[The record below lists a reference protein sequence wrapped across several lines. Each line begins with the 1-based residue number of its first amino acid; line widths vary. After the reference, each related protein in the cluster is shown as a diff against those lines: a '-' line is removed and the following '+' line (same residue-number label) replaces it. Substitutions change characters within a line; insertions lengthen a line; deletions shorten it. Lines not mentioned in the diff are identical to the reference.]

1 MRAPKTPPKFGGASY
16 YTQDLSMSAPE
27 PSAFALMIPGIYRG
41 LLTKGQWQD
50 MLGQGPLL
58 CEKLKI
64 TGNATIAEFVA
75 ASKFKQ
81 LAIEI
86 LNDNTHPAV
95 GALADHLML
104 ECARHIDMKPYSTSY
119 SGHNAAA
126 AKQACQ
132 IVSFHPIEFIKE
144 I

>member
-1 MRAPKTPPKFGGASY
+1 MRSPTSPPRLGAVVNYSD
-16 YTQDLSMSAPE
+16 TVMATPE

-41 LLTKGQWQD
+41 LLTKGHWQD

-58 CEKLKI
+58 CENLKI

-75 ASKFKQ
+75 ASKFKV

-86 LNDNTHPAV
+86 LGDNAHPAI

-104 ECARHIDMKPYSTSY
+104 ECASHIDMKPYSTNY
-119 SGHNAAA
+119 SGHNAEA
-126 AKQACQ
+126 AKQACR
-132 IVSFHPIEFIKE
+132 IVSLHPINFIKE